1 MTVAFPAR
9 RKRAFITGI
18 TGQDGSYLAEL
29 LLSKNYEVHGIK
41 RRSSSFNTERV
52 DHLISDWHE
61 RDISFFLHFG
71 DLSDAT
77 SLSKLLYRIASDE
90 IYHLGAHTP
99 TPAANKYAPRRGN
112 HIALGL
118 PHQEYEPFAQFV
130 RNVSALFTCPQ
141 QDLPCL
147 WLIVAEPRQLQSARQ
162 CLHTG
167 GRRRLGA
174 DSDSCYSNFS
184 FRIAAS
190 ARSGC
195 GCLNSQQRGR
205 EMAAER
211 KPEFFGGKDVKIG
224 IIGCGYVGLPLALR
238 FADVGQRVTG
248 FDTDQ
253 EKINKLN
260 AGQSYIQHISADK
273 IKQHVQGKRF
283 AATTDFTR
291 LREMDA
297 VLICVP
303 TPLDERREPDLS
315 YVEKTAQSIAPNLHR
330 GQLIVL
336 ESTTYPGTTEE
347 LVLPILEKGGLK
359 CPLARGAGS
368 ENVATD
374 FYLAFSPEREDPGN
388 KQFGLAQIPKV
399 VGGINPA
406 SGRAAVALYAQIVSK
421 VVPVSST
428 RAAEMVKL
436 LENIFRCVNIALVN
450 ELKQLSLRMDL
461 DIWEVIDSAATK
473 PFGFMP
479 FYPGPGL
486 GGHCIPVDPYYLS
499 WKAREYDFATRFI
512 ELAGEINTAM
522 PYHVVDALVTALNG
536 HEKSVKGSKILV
548 LGVAYKKDVDDLRE
562 SPSLKL
568 LELLTARGAKLDY
581 NDPYFPALHKMRHYD
596 FSNMKSV
603 ELSPERLATYD
614 CVLIATD
621 HSSYDYDAI
630 VRHSKL
636 VVDTRN
642 ATRHVRQDREK
653 VVHC

>member
-1 MTVAFPAR
+1 M
-9 RKRAFITGI
+9 
-18 TGQDGSYLAEL
+18 
-29 LLSKNYEVHGIK
+29 
-41 RRSSSFNTERV
+41 
-52 DHLISDWHE
+52 
-61 RDISFFLHFG
+61 
-71 DLSDAT
+71 
-77 SLSKLLYRIASDE
+77 
-90 IYHLGAHTP
+90 
-99 TPAANKYAPRRGN
+99 
-112 HIALGL
+112 
-118 PHQEYEPFAQFV
+118 
-130 RNVSALFTCPQ
+130 SA
-141 QDLPCL
+141 D
-147 WLIVAEPRQLQSARQ
+147 RQ
-162 CLHTG
+162 
-167 GRRRLGA
+167 
-174 DSDSCYSNFS
+174 
-184 FRIAAS
+184 
-190 ARSGC
+190 
-195 GCLNSQQRGR
+195 
-205 EMAAER
+205 
-211 KPEFFGGKDVKIG
+211 PEFFAGKYLKIG

-253 EKINKLN
+253 EKITKLN
-260 AGQSYIQHISADK
+260 AGQSYIQHIPADK
-273 IKQHVQGKRF
+273 INQHVQGKRF
-283 AATTDFTR
+283 NATTDFSK

-315 YVEKTAQSIAPNLHR
+315 YVELTAQSIAPNLQKN
-330 GQLIVL
+330 QLIVL

-347 LVLPILEKGGLK
+347 LVLPILEKGGLQ
-359 CPLARGAGS
+359 CPLAKGPGA
-368 ENVATD
+368 ETTKTD

-388 KQFGLAQIPKV
+388 KHFGLAQIPKV

-406 SGRAAVALYAQIVSK
+406 SCQAAVNLYAQIVSK
-421 VVPVSST
+421 VVPVTST

-486 GGHCIPVDPYYLS
+486 GGHCIPVDPFYLS

-522 PYHVVDALVTALNG
+522 PYHVVDALVAALND

-596 FSNMKSV
+596 FSHMKSV
-603 ELSPERLATYD
+603 ELTPQNLAAYD

-621 HSSYDYDAI
+621 HTQYDYPAI
-630 VRHSKL
+630 VKNSTL

-642 ATRHVRQDREK
+642 ATRHIQGQREK
-653 VVHC
+653 IVHC